1 VGRAGDGISRD
12 CVVEA
17 FKCRGNDEEDH
28 HSRNLRRNMDV
39 GRIKVNDDV
48 SVGRRVVR
56 KKVKGERVREVFP
69 AKDFDGGR
77 VYVNFCFMR
86 DTVSCGPN
94 RCIRIPIILNSGL

>member
-1 VGRAGDGISRD
+1 
-12 CVVEA
+12 VEA

-56 KKVKGERVREVFP
+56 KKVNGERVKEVFP
-69 AKDFDGGR
+69 AKDFDGGG
-77 VYVNFCFMR
+77 VYVNIFFHE
-86 DTVSCGPN
+86 GY
-94 RCIRIPIILNSGL
+94 RIMWTQSLHPYSHHFE